1 MFLSGNNKK
10 AEDTDVAKDF
20 EANLIFLQFH
30 PPDPSCFYRLSA
42 YQESFVKGGLV
53 KNIWRPKLNQVYKI
67 AVGLI
72 VLP

>member
-20 EANLIFLQFH
+20 DTNLIFLQFY
-30 PPDPSCFYRLSA
+30 PPDPSFYRLST

-53 KNIWRPKLNQVYKI
+53 KNI
-67 AVGLI
+67 
-72 VLP
+72 